1 MRPSRLAQRKGGD
14 VPGSG
19 VLDTVIRTPIPTTGG
34 QMKRLLLFAATCALA
49 LFVAAPSFA
58 ATGVT
63 LFGTATQEASDVKI
77 VSDFSDA
84 VTTNDSGGVD
94 IAVATGTTFSSLTAL
109 SAQFQ
114 LQTGDCGGGSPRFQ
128 INVDGKNVFVY
139 LGPSPSFT
147 GCAAAT
153 WIDSGN
159 LVGTSDACRVDTSQL
174 AGGKVC
180 STWAEAVTLLG
191 SHTVTGIQFAVDGGW
206 KQTGKVQTVLV
217 RSITVN
223 GTTYNLAQETTPP
236 PDRRQGESREVLQ
249 GAEGHDG
256 LGGLQRALGDEHER
270 EERLRQV
277 REHRRACAERRQDRA
292 ADHRRG
298 DRVRR
303 EGPEGRPARLV
314 RCSTRRRCRDEDRG
328 AGAQGCA
335 GGLQEEGARQERTK
349 KGHGKK
355 K

>member
-1 MRPSRLAQRKGGD
+1 
-14 VPGSG
+14 
-19 VLDTVIRTPIPTTGG
+19 
-34 QMKRLLLFAATCALA
+34 MKRLLLFAATCALA
-49 LFVAAPSFA
+49 LFVTAPSFA

-94 IAVATGTTFSSLTAL
+94 IAVASGTTFSSLTAL

-128 INVDGKNVFVY
+128 VNVDGKNVFVY

-236 PDRRQGESREVLQ
+236 PTGGKVNPAKFCKALKATMGSAAFNELWGTNANAKNGFGKCVSTVAHARNAGKTAQQITDAVTACVAKGLKGGPLGSCVAAR
-249 GAEGHDG
+249 DG
-256 LGGLQRALGDEHER
+256 VAATKTEAQEHKAA
-270 EERLRQV
+270 QAGSKKK
-277 REHRRACAERRQDRA
+277 EHGQSA
-292 ADHRRG
+292 
-298 DRVRR
+298 
-303 EGPEGRPARLV
+303 
-314 RCSTRRRCRDEDRG
+314 
-328 AGAQGCA
+328 
-335 GGLQEEGARQERTK
+335 TK

>member
-1 MRPSRLAQRKGGD
+1 
-14 VPGSG
+14 
-19 VLDTVIRTPIPTTGG
+19 
-34 QMKRLLLFAATCALA
+34 MKRLLLFAATCVLA

-84 VTTNDSGGVD
+84 ATANDSGGVD
-94 IAVATGTTFSSLTAL
+94 IAVPAGTTFSSLTAL

-174 AGGKVC
+174 AGGTQC
-180 STWAEAVTLLG
+180 STWAAAVTLLG

-223 GTTYNLAQETTPP
+223 GTTYSLVEETPPATTGKVNPAKFCKALQAKMGSAAFNELWGTNTNAKNGFGKCVSTVAHARNAGKTEQQITDALTACIAKGLKGGPLGSCVAARDGVVATKTEAQEHKAAA
-236 PDRRQGESREVLQ
+236 SKKK
-249 GAEGHDG
+249 
-256 LGGLQRALGDEHER
+256 EHG
-270 EERLRQV
+270 QS
-277 REHRRACAERRQDRA
+277 
-292 ADHRRG
+292 G
-298 DRVRR
+298 I
-303 EGPEGRPARLV
+303 
-314 RCSTRRRCRDEDRG
+314 
-328 AGAQGCA
+328 
-335 GGLQEEGARQERTK
+335 K

>member
-1 MRPSRLAQRKGGD
+1 
-14 VPGSG
+14 
-19 VLDTVIRTPIPTTGG
+19 
-34 QMKRLLLFAATCALA
+34 MKRLLLFAATCALA

-84 VTTNDSGGVD
+84 ATTNDSGGVD
-94 IAVATGTTFSSLTAL
+94 IAVPAGTTFSSLTAL

-236 PDRRQGESREVLQ
+236 PT
-249 GAEGHDG
+249 
-256 LGGLQRALGDEHER
+256 
-270 EERLRQV
+270 
-277 REHRRACAERRQDRA
+277 A
-292 ADHRRG
+292 AR
-298 DRVRR
+298 
-303 EGPEGRPARLV
+303 
-314 RCSTRRRCRDEDRG
+314 
-328 AGAQGCA
+328 
-335 GGLQEEGARQERTK
+335 
-349 KGHGKK
+349 
-355 K
+355 